1 MNPNNL
7 IFSSKIDTQ
16 VEDVCFDILL
26 NHLSEQ
32 EFEKVYVQNV
42 VLAPNEI
49 MFFVEIDGNESII
62 RIRVEND

>member
-1 MNPNNL
+1 MDSNNL
-7 IFSSKIDTQ
+7 IFSSKINPQ
-16 VEDVCFDILL
+16 VEDTCFDMLL

-32 EFEKVYVQNV
+32 EFERVYVTNV

-49 MFFVEIDGNESII
+49 IFFVEIEGNESII